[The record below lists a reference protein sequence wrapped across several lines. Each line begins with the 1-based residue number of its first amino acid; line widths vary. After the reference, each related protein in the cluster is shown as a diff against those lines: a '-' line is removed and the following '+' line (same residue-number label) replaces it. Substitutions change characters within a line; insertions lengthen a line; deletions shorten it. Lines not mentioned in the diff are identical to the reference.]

1 MKTGITFTAFE
12 FLHSGYVQMLQEA
25 KTQCDY
31 LIVGLNTNP
40 NREQLYPLDRTY
52 SLIERYIQ
60 LAGCKYVDEIV
71 PYQSEEDLEDILR
84 SFDIQVRIL
93 GEEYK
98 FKSFTAKEYCE
109 QRGID
114 LYYNKNTQKP
124 KKVKRQDK

>member
-12 FLHSGYVQMLQEA
+12 FLHSGYIQMLQEA
-25 KTQCDY
+25 KNQCDY

-40 NREQLYPLDRTY
+40 NREQFFPLDRNYT
-52 SLIERYIQ
+52 LIERYIQ

-71 PYQSEEDLEDILR
+71 PYQNEDDLEDILR

-98 FKSFTAKEYCE
+98 FKKFTAKEYC
-109 QRGID
+109 QTKGIE
-114 LYYNKNTQKP
+114 LYYNSHHQKP
-124 KKVKRQDK
+124 QKVRR